1 MVDFLII
8 VENAAEH
15 GSKFKIYLRDQIY
28 SLQKILILKKI
39 FQSFKNVVAFNW
51 VFEHHV

>member
-15 GSKFKIYLRDQIY
+15 GSKFKNYLRDQIY
-28 SLQKILILKKI
+28 SLQGNQKILILKKI
-39 FQSFKNVVAFNW
+39 F
-51 VFEHHV
+51 